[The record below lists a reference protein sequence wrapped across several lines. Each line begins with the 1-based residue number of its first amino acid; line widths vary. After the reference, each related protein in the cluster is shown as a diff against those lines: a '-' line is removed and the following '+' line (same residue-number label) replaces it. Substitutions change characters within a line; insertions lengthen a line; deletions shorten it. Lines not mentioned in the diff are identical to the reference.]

1 MEAKIELRGRFL
13 NGGSTAVVG
22 GGGEGKTFLMNILAG
37 YKSDY
42 KVGGSYNYVCKQV
55 TSTLRLIYWIQTYPT
70 TLNGFPRIPEN
81 LETML
86 CYVQQNEALDVE
98 VNTHLKCI

>member
-1 MEAKIELRGRFL
+1 MNLVKTRTDLLQYKQTSMEAKIELRGRFL

-22 GGGEGKTFLMNILAG
+22 GCGEGKTFLMNILAG

-55 TSTLRLIYWIQTYPT
+55 TSTLRLIYWI
-70 TLNGFPRIPEN
+70 
-81 LETML
+81 
-86 CYVQQNEALDVE
+86 
-98 VNTHLKCI
+98 